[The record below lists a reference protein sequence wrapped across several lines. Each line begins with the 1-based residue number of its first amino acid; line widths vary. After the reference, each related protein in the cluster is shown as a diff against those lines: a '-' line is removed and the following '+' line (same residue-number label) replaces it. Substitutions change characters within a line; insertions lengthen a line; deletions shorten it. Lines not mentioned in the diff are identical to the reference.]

1 MAPDPAELT
10 ALRLCERSD
19 CTFAVNNAITELKDI
34 LLAMANH
41 IASMHPAS
49 GGSEGGGAGGGS
61 KSNALIPSLDE
72 DVTEVQWSA
81 WVSRF

>member
-1 MAPDPAELT
+1 MAPDPADLA

-19 CTFAVNNAITELKDI
+19 CTFAVNNAITDLKDI

-49 GGSEGGGAGGGS
+49 GGSEGVVQEEGL
-61 KSNALIPSLDE
+61 NLMLRSLLW
-72 DVTEVQWSA
+72 T
-81 WVSRF
+81 RM